1 MFGALQVPRGGTIK
15 DNTKPTLNPTAS
27 AEDPSQEIKRLRA
40 EILEMRKELQAT
52 TDVPRWFG
60 KWKDQQ
66 ATTEETPMW
75 FQKWK
80 EEQEAKRKA
89 DSSKTVSIKI
99 AISKLA
105 MDVFSAISS
114 GMELYKFLIVMT
126 DD

>member
-1 MFGALQVPRGGTIK
+1 MILVVLWSIVSSYGGTIK
-15 DNTKPTLNPTAS
+15 DITKTTLNPTAS
-27 AEDPSQEIKRLRA
+27 AEDSSEEIKRLRA
-40 EILEMRKELQAT
+40 EILEMRKEMQAT
-52 TDVPRWFG
+52 TSDEGPRWFR
-60 KWKDQQ
+60 
-66 ATTEETPMW
+66 
-75 FQKWK
+75 KWK

>member
-1 MFGALQVPRGGTIK
+1 MKRITVILVVSCVVSAMGGTIK
-15 DNTKPTLNPTAS
+15 ENTKTTLNPTAS
-27 AEDPSQEIKRLRA
+27 AEDSSEEIKRLRA
-40 EILEMRKELQAT
+40 EILEMRKEMQAT
-52 TDVPRWFG
+52 TSDEGPKWFR
-60 KWKDQQ
+60 
-66 ATTEETPMW
+66 
-75 FQKWK
+75 KWK

-114 GMELYKFLIVMT
+114 GMELYKILNS